1 MCCYFDQVFLVEQI
15 LNFSETDLVE
25 VKVER
30 YFLNGRKRKLNCGEL
45 V

>member
-30 YFLNGRKRKLNCGEL
+30 YFQVVLPEKEPMRKY
-45 V
+45 